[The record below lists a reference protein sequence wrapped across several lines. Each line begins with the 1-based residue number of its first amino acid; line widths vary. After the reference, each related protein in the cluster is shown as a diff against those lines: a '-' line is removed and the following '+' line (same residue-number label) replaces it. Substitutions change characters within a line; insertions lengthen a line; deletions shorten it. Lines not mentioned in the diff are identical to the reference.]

1 MKKIIRHLLLLFSW
15 LIIQPAIGQQLKIKV
30 FNNTGFDLDSVKIFN
45 TQLLGLKNGDSVW
58 IRSCKELVIA
68 NLLPLK
74 NPFGL
79 ILGKKQFPVLSKCST
94 KSKKIQSGVFYFD
107 IILHERA
114 DGYQLRWREHN

>member
-1 MKKIIRHLLLLFSW
+1 MKKIIRHSLLLVSW

-30 FNNTGFDLDSVKIFN
+30 YNKTGFDLDSVKIFS

-58 IRSCKELVIA
+58 IRGCKELIIA
-68 NLLPLK
+68 NQLPLK
-74 NPFGL
+74 NPSGL
-79 ILGKKQFPVLSKCST
+79 IFGKKQFPVLSKCGT
-94 KSKKIQSGVFYFD
+94 KSRKIESGFFYFD